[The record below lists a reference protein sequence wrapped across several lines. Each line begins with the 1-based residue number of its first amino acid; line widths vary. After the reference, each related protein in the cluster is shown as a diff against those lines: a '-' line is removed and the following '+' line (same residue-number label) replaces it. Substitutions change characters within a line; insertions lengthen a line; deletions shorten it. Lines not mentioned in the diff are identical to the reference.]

1 MAPVADLE
9 LEIDGREL
17 TISHPEKILFPK
29 DGITKR
35 DLVDYYRRI
44 APVALPHWRDRPLT
58 MRRFPDGIGKKGFF
72 QKDLPDHFPDWID
85 RIELPKEGGT
95 VTHVL
100 ANEAATLVYLANQG
114 CITAHLALA
123 RAGRSDRPD
132 RLIFDLDPSDDDFA
146 RVQRAAGWLKD
157 LLDGLDAPSFVQTT
171 GSRGLHVV
179 LALDRSAG
187 FDEARAFARDVAEH
201 LAGEHPDELTV
212 EQRKAERGN
221 RIYLD
226 IQRNAYGQTAVAP
239 YAVRARNGAGIA
251 TPLDWSE
258 ALDPKTGA
266 ASYTVRNIFRRLG
279 QKADPWTDID
289 ASSLQLEALAERF
302 DRLESG

>member
-9 LEIDGREL
+9 LEIEGHDL
-17 TISHPEKILFPK
+17 VITHPEKILFPK

-35 DLVDYYRRI
+35 DLVDYYRRV

-58 MRRFPDGIGKKGFF
+58 MQRFPDGIGKKGFF

-100 ANEAATLVYLANQG
+100 ANRPATLVYLANQG
-114 CITAHLALA
+114 CITAHLAPA
-123 RAGRSDRPD
+123 RADRPDRPD
-132 RLIFDLDPSDDDFA
+132 RLILDLDPGDDDFA

-187 FDEARAFARDVAEH
+187 FDEARTLARDLAEH
-201 LAGEHPDELTV
+201 LVRAHPDDLTL
-212 EQRKAERGN
+212 EQRKEKRGS
-221 RIYLD
+221 RVYLD
-226 IQRNAYGQTAVAP
+226 VMRNAYGQTAVAP

-258 ALDPKTGA
+258 ALDPALGPA
-266 ASYTVRNIFRRLG
+266 RYTMRNIFRRLG
-279 QKADPWTDID
+279 QKSDPWAKID
-289 ASSLQLEALAERF
+289 AHALQLGALAERF
-302 DRLESG
+302 DRLQSG